1 MKTRLF
7 FILLL
12 VSGFTV
18 AQDLPDLKAYS
29 NDIGFN
35 TSFLLNGVLNSS
47 GSPFDLMLK
56 KQKSSHQANR
66 FGIELYTDISTNV
79 YGGSGF
85 YYQND
90 NYSLSI
96 SFGKEKQ
103 HQLSKRWIFYYGGD
117 IAPFYNFNAQD
128 YYSNSNLQNKYDE
141 QNFGLRLSPF
151 LGIRFQINDRLYVAT
166 EALLRVAYSR
176 KEINSKSYDSNGMIY
191 SESNKSFNNF
201 RLQALPATGLSLFYR
216 F

>member
-1 MKTRLF
+1 MKTKLAF
-7 FILLL
+7 LLLL
-12 VSGFTV
+12 VSGYCL
-18 AQDLPDLKAYS
+18 AQELPDLKAYS
-29 NDIGFN
+29 KDIGFN
-35 TSFLLNGVLNSS
+35 TSFLLNGVLNAS
-47 GSPFDLMLK
+47 GSPFDIMLK
-56 KQKSSHQANR
+56 KQKSSHHANR
-66 FGIELYTDISTNV
+66 YGIELYTDISTNV
-79 YGGSGF
+79 YGGSSV

-117 IAPFYNFNAQD
+117 VAPFYNFSAQD
-128 YYSNSNLQNKYDE
+128 YYSYNILQNKNDE

-166 EALLRVAYSR
+166 EALLRVSYSR
-176 KEINSKSYDSNGMIY
+176 KEINSKSYDSNGIVNN
-191 SESNKSFNNF
+191 ESSKSFNNF
-201 RLQALPATGLSLFYR
+201 RLQALPATGISIFYR